1 MTTTVRRAVCP
12 GSFDPVTLGHLDIFE
27 RMSRL
32 YDEVYVAVFANS
44 SKQGFF
50 DIDERLE
57 MLEEVTADLPN
68 VKVDSFQGLVVD
80 YCKSRGIDVVIKG
93 IRAVSDFDYEL
104 SMAQMNHGLSGVETF
119 LIPTNRLYSFV
130 SSSLV
135 RDVAKWGGDVSGYV
149 PETVARRLVARLR
162 EQ

>member
-12 GSFDPVTLGHLDIFE
+12 GSFDPVTLGHLDIIE

-57 MLEEVTADLPN
+57 MLEEVTVDLPN

-104 SMAQMNHGLSGVETF
+104 SMAQMNHGLSGVETL